1 MFQHQHSNVRCKV
14 DRRCR
19 STPVTY
25 RQVRE
30 HTRVGAGKRTTH
42 GVDGHDLAPEDIG
55 TADRALRVAGH
66 RVVQHGPIR
75 AAEKPDGHLSR
86 RERLPSSGE
95 TDGRTV
101 GGGTG
106 RRDRVDETRTNSSP
120 TWEIPG
126 FMRAKTMRS
135 SPPSGVTPASTTMT
149 DDGSSEAVDG
159 VSGDVGHCRPA
170 GIGCVYPTFTRQTEP
185 RATRLADRPSGRLS
199 REDDRIWDSNDTERR
214 EPSTRTR
221 LRANEGEIS
230 DHGERS
236 HNCQRL
242 ATARCA
248 RLGDTQHDDERLE
261 RDLTRRDFRRNF
273 PKK

>member
-1 MFQHQHSNVRCKV
+1 
-14 DRRCR
+14 
-19 STPVTY
+19 
-25 RQVRE
+25 
-30 HTRVGAGKRTTH
+30 
-42 GVDGHDLAPEDIG
+42 
-55 TADRALRVAGH
+55 
-66 RVVQHGPIR
+66 
-75 AAEKPDGHLSR
+75 
-86 RERLPSSGE
+86 
-95 TDGRTV
+95 
-101 GGGTG
+101 
-106 RRDRVDETRTNSSP
+106 
-120 TWEIPG
+120 
-126 FMRAKTMRS
+126 MRS

-261 RDLTRRDFRRNF
+261 GDLT
-273 PKK
+273 

>member
-1 MFQHQHSNVRCKV
+1 
-14 DRRCR
+14 
-19 STPVTY
+19 
-25 RQVRE
+25 
-30 HTRVGAGKRTTH
+30 
-42 GVDGHDLAPEDIG
+42 
-55 TADRALRVAGH
+55 
-66 RVVQHGPIR
+66 
-75 AAEKPDGHLSR
+75 
-86 RERLPSSGE
+86 
-95 TDGRTV
+95 
-101 GGGTG
+101 
-106 RRDRVDETRTNSSP
+106 
-120 TWEIPG
+120 
-126 FMRAKTMRS
+126 MRS

-261 RDLTRRDFRRNF
+261 GDLTRLDFQRNF
-273 PKK
+273 PKQWKLVITARYTRVNVITIANTAPSRHIRSYITDCSDVTAAAEAAGRPRRRPRRWRASEIPPAVLYV